1 MSEAGLAATAAAL
14 GASRSV
20 GDEARAA
27 VTVRE
32 VALLCCRWRWWVVV
46 VLFIFG
52 LGLDLARLAADQWSA
67 WALLGVIH
75 LYQHTLSPRMLLLG
89 ARCRFTPT
97 CSYYAEGAIAKD
109 GALVGSAR
117 AVWRILRCAFWTS
130 QGTVDPP

>member
-1 MSEAGLAATAAAL
+1 MSEAGLAATSAAP
-14 GASRSV
+14 GASRSA

-32 VALLCCRWRWWVVV
+32 AAPPRRRWRRWAVVALFTL
-46 VLFIFG
+46 G
-52 LGLDLARLAADQWSA
+52 LGLDLARPAADQWSA
-67 WALLGVIH
+67 GALLGVIH
-75 LYQHTLSPRMLLLG
+75 LYQHTLSPRMPLLG

-97 CSYYAEGAIAKD
+97 CSHYAEGAIAKD

-117 AVWRILRCAFWTS
+117 AVWRILRCGPWTP